1 MSNATAA
8 SELAQMDLGVLDQLA
23 KLQMEL
29 EQVDHRLSSME
40 SRRDA
45 VAEEVYNRVRRDYLS
60 QRKSLQDSAEPLR
73 EQARA
78 LYSRVQAALLEIDRD
93 YNTVQMD
100 LEEIAFRHSL
110 GEFDEPEKESRSK
123 AKAKLLKERQQAR
136 DEAQALRA
144 RFNKA
149 FPALEQGAEPAEHSG
164 AAARAGDGA
173 ATDSEDPTQRV
184 NKVSEDE
191 IRTAE
196 LPSPEDARQAPAAI
210 PAPPTARPV
219 EPPPTPPPRRNP
231 DATVVFRPA
240 RLTDQAPDQ
249 PGGPYTLGLK
259 PLSIGSDPRCDVK
272 VEGVAARQAEVG
284 PSRSGFIL
292 RDLAGGATTVNGQA
306 VDELLLKDGDLIQIG
321 TLSLRFSQV

>member
-8 SELAQMDLGVLDQLA
+8 SELSQMDLGVLDQLA
-23 KLQMEL
+23 TLQTEL
-29 EQVDHRLSSME
+29 EQIDQRLSSME

-45 VAEEVYNRVRRDYLS
+45 VAEEVYNRVRRDYMS
-60 QRKSLQDSAEPLR
+60 QRKSLQESAEPLR
-73 EQARA
+73 EQARG
-78 LYSRVQAALLEIDRD
+78 LYTRVKAALLELDRE

-100 LEEIAFRHSL
+100 LEEIDFRHSL
-110 GEFDEPEKESRSK
+110 GEFDEAEKENRSK
-123 AKAKLLKERQQAR
+123 AKAKLLKERQKAR

-149 FPALEQGAEPAEHSG
+149 FPALEQEAGDVGKPSTRSNDN
-164 AAARAGDGA
+164 ARANE
-173 ATDSEDPTQRV
+173 SEDPTQRV
-184 NKVSEDE
+184 NKFSEDE

-196 LPSPEDARQAPAAI
+196 LPSPEEAKPTPPPAPAA
-210 PAPPTARPV
+210 AKAA
-219 EPPPTPPPRRNP
+219 EPPAPPPRRNP

-240 RLTDQAPDQ
+240 RLTDQATDQ

-292 RDLAGGATTVNGQA
+292 RDLAGGVTTVNGQG

-321 TLSLRFSQV
+321 SLSLRFSQV